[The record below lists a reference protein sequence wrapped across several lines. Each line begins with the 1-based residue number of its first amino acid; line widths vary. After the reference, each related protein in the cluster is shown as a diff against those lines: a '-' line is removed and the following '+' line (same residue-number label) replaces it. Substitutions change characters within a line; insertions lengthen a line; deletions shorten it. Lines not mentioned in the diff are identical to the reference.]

1 MQASFMII
9 EMRTYKIQRGKRA
22 EFLKILEA
30 GAIPAHQKIG
40 MKILGPFL
48 SVEDDDTFF
57 WMRAFP
63 DQQTR
68 ERMRSEFYDGKL
80 WKEELEEK
88 LTPILE
94 KYDVVVVEAKN
105 GLGEWR

>member
-1 MQASFMII
+1 MII
-9 EMRTYKIQRGKRA
+9 EMRTYKIARGKRR
-22 EFLKILEA
+22 EFLRTLETKA
-30 GAIPAHQKIG
+30 FPAHQKIG

-63 DQQTR
+63 DQESR
-68 ERMRSEFYDGKL
+68 ERMRNEFYDGKL
-80 WKEELEEK
+80 WKEELEQR
-88 LTPILE
+88 LMPILE
-94 KYDVVVVEAKN
+94 KYDVVVVEAEN